1 MDNDDPVRGDETLY
15 RAMLNT
21 EKIVRY
27 TYSEG
32 QYKITS
38 QAFFDRS
45 LQPSVGRAELTKCDP
60 ALFLSRS
67 NLDEKSGVVSLNAG
81 VVCEIDLELHT
92 VKVKPAPEDGDPG
105 HAKIIMI
112 PKLCC
117 ISNKK
122 RKSEFSDLREALAD
136 IANESLDK
144 NDWALEPKQ

>member
-1 MDNDDPVRGDETLY
+1 MDKDDPVRNDETLY
-15 RAMLNT
+15 RAAFNT
-21 EKIVRY
+21 EQVTQY
-27 TYSEG
+27 TYSGG

-38 QAFFDRS
+38 EAFFDRNRR
-45 LQPSVGRAELTKCDP
+45 PSVGRAELTECDP

-92 VKVKPAPEDGDPG
+92 VKVKPAPKDGDPG
-105 HAKIIMI
+105 HAEIIMI

-136 IANESLDK
+136 IANKSLDE
-144 NDWALEPKQ
+144 NDWVLEPKQ